1 MIHDNSRNNNRHFL
15 KANFIDY
22 QSYELHTFALITGL
36 WFADIDEQAEEG
48 GPSFCVG
55 IAIGEV

>member
-15 KANFIDY
+15 KVNFIDNH
-22 QSYELHTFALITGL
+22 SHELHTFALITGL
-36 WFADIDEQAEEG
+36 CLADIDEQAEEG

-55 IAIGEV
+55 MSIGEV